1 MILYVVVAVVA
12 AVVVVVGDDMMG
24 FFSTMRINT
33 GTFFLINEATISYC
47 WLILGCTYQLFALG
61 ASILTFNHDQVVVG
75 KIVSIGNVFGH
86 FSDEIFEI
94 PS

>member
-61 ASILTFNHDQVVVG
+61 ASILTFNHDQVMG
-75 KIVSIGNVFGH
+75 KIVSIENVCDH